1 MLRVEDQDEF
11 NAKFDLWLETLDYD
25 YKAEENKAR
34 FMEDKAK
41 YITENLDHERWS
53 HRLDKVL
60 SMGKLNSNCPIS
72 LTGTYYCKS
81 YLREAFTF
89 ANWNLGFQF
98 SKR

>member
-1 MLRVEDQDEF
+1 MNRQKTSKKKSYEPLMLRVEDQDEF

-34 FMEDKAK
+34 FMEDKAG

-60 SMGKLNSNCPIS
+60 LV
-72 LTGTYYCKS
+72 LTLALLIFLQYRT
-81 YLREAFTF
+81 R
-89 ANWNLGFQF
+89 
-98 SKR
+98 